1 MNNYDINIVRIVHAW
16 FFGIIIAVMLMIGG
30 VELNPG
36 LQTEEK
42 LIEFMLEQREEMKGI
57 CQ

>member
-1 MNNYDINIVRIVHAW
+1 VRIVHAW
-16 FFGIIIAVMLMIGG
+16 FFGIIISVMLMIGG